1 MYSAVMVLAFA
12 IFIATTGEA
21 SAWGAG
27 MHIVQGSFILENL
40 KMIRP
45 EIAAILAAAPLDYM
59 YGCISADIFIG
70 KGYKRRDDHCH
81 NWNVGFKVLE
91 GASTEPT
98 KAYAYGYLSHLAA
111 DVVAHNHMIPNLLY
125 ATLAGKKLGHVYWE
139 FRADRFIQKR
149 YWRLATEVVSGH
161 HHESDNL
168 IKEVMN
174 RSDLRFGAKKMIFKR
189 ALHASDL
196 TAWKQAVEASIS
208 ENNPFSKNEIS
219 TLNNYSI
226 NLIIDLLQKES
237 DSIPLLFDPVGTD
250 NTIEAK
256 KMRKSHKKEKTLGKN
271 GAAFPVPEKI
281 KSIDYIDCDTIR
293 F

>member
-1 MYSAVMVLAFA
+1 MYSVVTGAAFA
-12 IFIATTGEA
+12 LIIATTCEA
-21 SAWGAG
+21 EAWGAG

-40 KMIRP
+40 KMIKP
-45 EIAAILAAAPLDYM
+45 EIASILAAAPLDYM

-81 NWNVGFKVLE
+81 NWSIGFKTLA
-91 GASTEPT
+91 GAKTGPT

-111 DVVAHNHMIPNLLY
+111 DVIAHNHLIPNLLY
-125 ATLAGKKLGHVYWE
+125 ATVTGKKLGHVFWE

-149 YWRLATEVVSGH
+149 YWRIATEVITGH

-174 RSDLRFGAKKMIFKR
+174 RSDLRFGAKKMIYKR
-189 ALHASDL
+189 ALRASDL
-196 TAWKQAVEASIS
+196 TSWRQQVEAAIDGTRA
-208 ENNPFSKNEIS
+208 FTKNEIA

-226 NLIIDLLQKES
+226 NLVIDLLKNEK

-256 KMRKSHKKEKTLGKN
+256 KMRKSHKKKN
-271 GAAFPVPEKI
+271 THSNKSLAFPVPEKI
-281 KSIDYIDCDTIR
+281 RSLDYIDCDTIR